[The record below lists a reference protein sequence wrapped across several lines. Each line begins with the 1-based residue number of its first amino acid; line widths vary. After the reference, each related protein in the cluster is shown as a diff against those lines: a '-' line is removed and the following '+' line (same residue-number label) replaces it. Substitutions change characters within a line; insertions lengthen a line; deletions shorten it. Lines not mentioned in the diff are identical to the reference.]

1 MYVCQS
7 VSWLTFLLKLD
18 KYRDISSSVW
28 DIFLNFFGG
37 IPGMFVHLFKIIPKF
52 VYVCQCVSWLT
63 FLLKLYKYRDISSS
77 VWDIFLKFFGG
88 IPGMFVH
95 LFQIILNFMYV
106 CQSVSWLTSLLKLY
120 KYRDISSS
128 GRYISEIFWRHFWD
142 VGTLI
147 PNKSEFLVCLS
158 VCYLAYIFTEI
169 TQIWITPVLDD
180 ISFWNFLETFSGLW
194 YTISK

>member
-28 DIFLNFFGG
+28 DIFL
-37 IPGMFVHLFKIIPKF
+37 
-52 VYVCQCVSWLT
+52 
-63 FLLKLYKYRDISSS
+63 
-77 VWDIFLKFFGG
+77 KFFGG

-95 LFQIILNFMYV
+95 LFQIVVNFLYV
-106 CQSVSWLTSLLKLY
+106 CQSVSWLTSLLKLF

-128 GRYISEIFWRHFWD
+128 GRDIFLRFFWRHSWD

-147 PNKSEFLVCLS
+147 PNNFEILVCLS
-158 VCYLAYIFTEI
+158 VGYLAYFLTEI
-169 TQIWITPVLDD
+169 TQIKITPVLDE
-180 ISFWNFLETFSGLW
+180 IFFWNFLETFLGFWYNRSKYFWFSSMSVSLLVGLLPYW
-194 YTISK
+194 N